1 MDLNPLYAA
10 ILAGVGGTLW
20 VLFTAT
26 GKAVFAWIAKPYT
39 AWRQARRDSA
49 QRRERMEIGWDD
61 HTNKVDKF
69 MAENLESKART
80 TDLFKAITDRLDNQ
94 DLRSASDREILA
106 DIFSMTQGQFDTS
119 PVARFVCDAK
129 GRNLQVNA
137 EYTRLVGV
145 GRDDMIGMKWQRF
158 IHPKYLVGHLEGFAR
173 AQAGHYEYDDEIILL
188 PPQREPIR
196 VRVHMIPHPR
206 DLGPATRWAG
216 TVVPI

>member
-26 GKAVFAWIAKPYT
+26 GKAVFAWISKPYT

-49 QRRERMEIGWDD
+49 QRRERMEMGWDD
-61 HTNKVDKF
+61 HTQKIESF
-69 MAENLESKART
+69 MADSLKSRGHT
-80 TDLFKAITDRLDNQ
+80 TEQFKAITERLEAQ
-94 DLRSASDREILA
+94 DERAAADREVLA

-119 PVARFVCDAK
+119 PVARFVCDAR

-137 EYTRLVGV
+137 EYIRMVGV
-145 GRDDMIGMKWQRF
+145 GRDEMTGMKWQRF
-158 IHPKYLVGHLEGFAR
+158 IHPNYLARHLEGFAR

-216 TVVPI
+216 TVVPL